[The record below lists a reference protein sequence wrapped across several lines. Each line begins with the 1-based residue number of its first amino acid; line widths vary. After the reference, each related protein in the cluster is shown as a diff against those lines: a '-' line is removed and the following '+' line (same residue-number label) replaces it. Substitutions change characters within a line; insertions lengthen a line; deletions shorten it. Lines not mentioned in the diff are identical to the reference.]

1 MHTYMRVYIVVNHL
15 QKITI
20 TIKWHKGDMMDSSKS
35 LTKSCMS
42 GLSGFTRVVDM
53 DSSNSYTRDYSSN

>member
-1 MHTYMRVYIVVNHL
+1 MVGLDSSNTHIDEGIYCSKSFTENYH
-15 QKITI
+15 

-42 GLSGFTRVVDM
+42 GLSGFTPVVDM
-53 DSSNSYTRDYSSN
+53 DFGF